1 MSKKFLGQPVA
12 GIRYR
17 FLWSTAERLS
27 KEIVIGDRPNHWN
40 GITDAHIEEEASG
53 DQKIRVVKQ
62 RDTLGRVSVTTT
74 VDLYMHDPETLR
86 CVRAFQRRKHL
97 HEYPMPGDI
106 PNAEL
111 DYEEPVRR
119 LMLYSEGDMHQPVMN
134 ITDRRLG
141 VYSVLSALYS
151 APTAETVSRPRSED
165 GSVDPGYIPQ
175 LAVDLLRVSTE

>member
-1 MSKKFLGQPVA
+1 MSKKFGQPEVGA
-12 GIRYR
+12 RHK
-17 FLWSTAERLS
+17 FLWTTAERLS
-27 KEIVIGDRPNHWN
+27 QGIVVGDRPNHWD

-53 DQKIRVVKQ
+53 DRKIRVVKQ

-74 VDLYMHDPETLR
+74 VDLYMHDPDTLR

-97 HEYPMPGDI
+97 HEYLMPGDT

-141 VYSVLSALYS
+141 VYPVLSALYS

-165 GSVDPGYIPQ
+165 GGVDPGYIPQ
-175 LAVDLLRVSTE
+175 LALDLLRVSTE